1 MNVSALLAKHLR
13 DVYSGGNWTC
23 VNMKESLAGVT
34 WQDAITKVHTF
45 NTIATLVHHIHYYV
59 VAQIQV
65 LKSGQL
71 NAKDELSF
79 AHPPINAEADW
90 EQMLE
95 KVFADAEILAS
106 HIEQL
111 PQTIFIQPFTDEKY
125 GTYYRNL
132 QGMIEHTHY
141 HLGQITLI
149 KKLISENR

>member
-23 VNMKESLAGVT
+23 VNMKESLSGVT
-34 WQDAITKVHTF
+34 WQDAISTVHTF

-65 LKSGQL
+65 LKGGQL

-79 AHPPINAEADW
+79 AHPFINSEADW
-90 EQMLE
+90 EQMLGR
-95 KVFADAEILAS
+95 VFADAEALALL
-106 HIEQL
+106 IEQL
-111 PQTIFIQPFTDEKY
+111 PEENVWQYFADEKY

-149 KKLISENR
+149 KKMLSESN